1 MHIYIYILYRYNIII
16 HTHAFNVLVL
26 AVYTYMLNLDVDA
39 AVCSRFEILYLIFFE
54 FFKYVLS
61 AIAKNITLYFGNI
74 GIDSFTF

>member
-1 MHIYIYILYRYNIII
+1 VCAYIYILYRYNIII